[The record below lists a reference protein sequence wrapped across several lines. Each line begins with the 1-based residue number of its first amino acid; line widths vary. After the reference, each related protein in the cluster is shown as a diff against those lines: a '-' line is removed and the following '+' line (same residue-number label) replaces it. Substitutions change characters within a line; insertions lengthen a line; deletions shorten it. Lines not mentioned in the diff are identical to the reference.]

1 MSGHAIPVLFALLA
15 ASAPVQ
21 VSAASA
27 QGGTVDVGLSWLG
40 DDAWR
45 FGRYSGVD
53 REGVYAVLDLDWR
66 WRDPL
71 HSTESR
77 FCRIE
82 AVDLGLDSRQIH
94 AGFGRQGV
102 WRANVEFAQQPAR
115 RDGISTTVMRG
126 AGGADLSLPAGWVP
140 GATTAPMSALLPSLV
155 PVELRSE
162 RRRLAFGLEGILS
175 ERWEFA
181 ARAARERK
189 DGLRPYAGV
198 IGATG
203 GNSRAVF
210 LPEPIDYET
219 REIELLARYS
229 APRQQYQA
237 RYFVS
242 RFENANPALTW
253 QNPFAGVGGLNPAAS
268 FPGSFGRVA
277 LPPDNRFHQVSL
289 TGGWALSEQ
298 TRLTADVA
306 FGQMRQNADL
316 LAYTVNP
323 VLADTITEPLPRA
336 SLDGRIDT
344 TAVVLRATSR
354 RGQRFSWTA
363 SYRYDDRD
371 NATARDAWVYI
382 PGDSLPQ
389 DASESSSRRRFNL
402 PVSYRD
408 QRARLDLGWRFDSAT
423 RLDAHAELREERR
436 TYAERHR
443 AEEGTLGAALQ
454 RRFSTRVTAAVR
466 VSRSERDGST
476 YVGNAPFLSTYAPA
490 YTATVAGEF
499 ENVPDLRRFNLADRT
514 RDRAGA
520 TLVFAASD
528 RLNISFGS
536 ALTRDDYRRSEIGL
550 TDARMRAH
558 TLEASYVWS
567 TALNGYG
574 FYARE
579 ALDFAQDGQSIR
591 GGANRLVD
599 LADAGRLWSV
609 QQAERV
615 DTLGGGLVW
624 QDPGRRWRIGLDYA
638 LALSA
643 TGIDVATGSAL
654 TSAPLPPLKTRLHSA
669 SLRLQREITP
679 ALALRASLR
688 ADRYRASDWAMDGV
702 PANQLANVI
711 LFGSD
716 DPDYRVTLLTVSM
729 QYRF

>member
-1 MSGHAIPVLFALLA
+1 MSRRAVSVLFAMLAAAMSLQSGHALA
-15 ASAPVQ
+15 RHSTAE
-21 VSAASA
+21 
-27 QGGTVDVGLSWLG
+27 VGLSWLD

-45 FGRYSGVD
+45 FGRYSGND
-53 REGVYAVLDLDWR
+53 REGLYTVLDLDWR

-71 HSTESR
+71 HSTDSR
-77 FCRIE
+77 FCRVE
-82 AVDLGLDSRQIH
+82 AADLGLDSRQVQ

-102 WRANVEFAQQPAR
+102 WRANVEFAKQPAR
-115 RDGISTTVMRG
+115 RDGTSTTLMRG

-140 GATTAPMSALLPSLV
+140 GATTAAMSALLPSLV

-175 ERWEFA
+175 ERWEFD
-181 ARAARERK
+181 ARVARERK
-189 DGLRPYAGV
+189 DGLRPFAGV

-203 GNSRAVF
+203 GNARTVF
-210 LPEPIDYET
+210 LPEPIDHET
-219 REIELLARYS
+219 REIELQARYS
-229 APRQQYQA
+229 TPRRQYQA
-237 RYFVS
+237 RYYVS

-253 QNPFAGVGGLNPAAS
+253 QNPFAGVAGLSPAAS

-277 LPPDNRFHQVSL
+277 LAPDNRFHQVSL
-289 TGGWALSEQ
+289 AGGWALSEQ

-306 FGQMRQNADL
+306 FGQMRQNVDL
-316 LAYTVNP
+316 LAYTINP
-323 VLADTITEPLPRA
+323 ALADTITEPLPRA

-344 TAVVLRATSR
+344 TAVALRATSR

-389 DASESSSRRRFNL
+389 DASAASSLRRFNL

-408 QRARLDLGWRFDSAT
+408 QRARLDLGWRFDNAT
-423 RLDAHAELREERR
+423 RLDAHAEVREEQR

-454 RRFSTRVTAAVR
+454 RRVSTRVSAAVR

-520 TLVFAASD
+520 TLMFAASD
-528 RLNISFGS
+528 RFSISLGS
-536 ALTRDDYRRSEIGL
+536 AFTRDDYRRSEIGL
-550 TDARMRAH
+550 TDARMGTH
-558 TLEASYVWS
+558 TLEAHYVWS
-567 TALNGYG
+567 TSLNGHG
-574 FYARE
+574 FYSRE
-579 ALDFAQDGQSIR
+579 ALDFTQNGQSIR
-591 GGANRLVD
+591 GGANRLAD
-599 LADAGRLWSV
+599 LADPDRLWSV

-643 TGIDVATGSAL
+643 TDIDVVTGSAL
-654 TSAPLPPLKTRLHSA
+654 TFAPLPPLKTRLHSA
-669 SLRLQREITP
+669 SLRLQREISP

-688 ADRYRASDWAMDGV
+688 ADRYRASDWAIDGV